1 VTQEFLRKVSLV
13 VATSGG
19 NGLEFSDFKITFTV
33 KRGDMQTPNSLDARI
48 FNLKPDTANRI
59 AKKEFTTISLSAG
72 YHGNVGL
79 LFQGSIVQFRQ
90 GRINQTDSYVDITAA
105 DSDRAYN
112 YATVSASPKAG
123 TRRGSVADIIQGA
136 MNAKADS
143 SQAVTQG
150 YRPKFQGNGS
160 IRGQALYGMAR
171 DVCRDFALANGCKW
185 SLQDGA
191 LTFIPWTS
199 FIPGGPVPVIS
210 VGTGLIQVPEQT
222 QAGINIR
229 TLLNPSYKVGSL
241 VRLDS
246 QINRF
251 RFNLDY
257 PSSKT
262 NPALLLQSQIAPNIG
277 PNTGNPSDQQGLYYV
292 MVANHTGD
300 TRGTNWYTDLICL
313 SADATLVNK
322 DQSNALLQ
330 TGPVP
335 IFRFGGT

>member
-1 VTQEFLRKVSLV
+1 MTQQYLRKISLIVS
-13 VATSGG
+13 TSSGSG
-19 NGLEFSDFKITFTV
+19 IEFGDFWIVFTV
-33 KRGDMQTPNSLDARI
+33 RRGDMQTPNSLDVRI
-48 FNLKPDTANRI
+48 YNLKPDTANKI

-72 YHGNVGL
+72 YHDNEGI

-90 GRINQTDSYVDITAA
+90 GRVNQLDSYVDITAA

-112 YATVSASPKAG
+112 YATISASPPAG
-123 TRRGSVADIIQGA
+123 TKKGSVADIIQGA
-136 MNAKADS
+136 MNAKS
-143 SQAVTQG
+143 IGQAITQG
-150 YRPKFQGNGS
+150 YRPNFKPNVS

-171 DVCRDFALANGCKW
+171 DECRDFALANECKW

-199 FIPGGPVPVIS
+199 FISGGPIPEIS
-210 VGTGLIQVPEQT
+210 VSTGLIGVPEQT

-229 TLLNPSYKVGSL
+229 TLLNPNIKVGSL
-241 VRLDS
+241 IKLNS

-257 PSSKT
+257 PSQST
-262 NPALLLQSQIAPNIG
+262 NPQTLLQTQIAPNIG

-292 MVANHTGD
+292 MVANHSGN
-300 TRGTNWYTDLICL
+300 TRGENWYSDLICL

-322 DQSNALLQ
+322 DQANALLQ

-335 IFRFGGT
+335 IFRNGGT